1 MPNSG
6 GNTQGGPAAAV
17 ARTVVRSVSVLIA
30 DDDAAVREAL
40 ADLLSD
46 ESSLT
51 LVALAAT
58 ADEAIEIAARE
69 RPDVALLD
77 VRMPGG
83 GGPRAAREIAV
94 RSPSTRCLAL
104 SAREE
109 NASVY
114 EMLEAGAS
122 GYLVKGASD
131 REIVEA
137 IHRAARLQLS
147 MSAELAIAC
156 FRELLQDVSQRKT
169 LELSLQKSEEKFRSL
184 LESAPD
190 AKLVVDSRG
199 LIEEV
204 NAQAERLFGYPREE
218 LVGRAAD
225 MLLPQGLREAWVR
238 SSPVWAD
245 PGEGGRADQPM
256 EFVVR
261 RKDTTKLPVDV
272 SLSPLETE
280 HGRVA
285 VATIHDLTERKLA
298 KEVERKL
305 EERFRALLDSTPD
318 AIVIA
323 DVTGEIQLVNVRT
336 EQLFRFTGDQLVGQ
350 PMETLLPERFHRA
363 HVVDRAKFMERPER
377 RPMSL
382 GPDLA
387 GRRQDGSEFPIDI
400 SLSAIMT
407 DDGKLMVAGIR
418 DVTERKRSEQEL
430 EASVELVRKTERERQ
445 ELLVHLVRAQEAERV
460 RIAADIHDDSIQA
473 MAAAALRLQQLRKR
487 LSTETEVDAVD
498 KLEEAFQG
506 ALTRLRHLMFNLRP
520 LVLER
525 SGLAAALHAQLEQIQ
540 SESSLRFQ
548 LADQLTSEPPP
559 ETRVIL
565 YRIAM
570 EALVNVRK
578 HAGAGLVRVRLENA
592 DNGWQVRID
601 DDGAG
606 FVPAN
611 NGSAP
616 GHLGLT
622 AMRERAQIA
631 GGWWKLESRPGAGT
645 SVTFWLP
652 VVAEPTPVSRA
663 ALSA

>member
-1 MPNSG
+1 
-6 GNTQGGPAAAV
+6 
-17 ARTVVRSVSVLIA
+17 VVRRVSVLIA

-51 LVALAAT
+51 LVALATT
-58 ADEAIEIAARE
+58 ADEAIEIADHE

-83 GGPRAAREIAV
+83 GGPRAAREIALC
-94 RSPSTRCLAL
+94 SPSTRCLAL
-104 SAREE
+104 SVREE
-109 NASVY
+109 HASVY
-114 EMLEAGAS
+114 DMLAAGAS

-147 MSAELAIAC
+147 MPAELATSF
-156 FRELLQDVSQRKT
+156 FRELMQDVSEAKKVG
-169 LELSLQKSEEKFRSL
+169 LSLQKSEEKFRGL

-190 AKLVVDSRG
+190 AKLVVDRQG
-199 LIEEV
+199 VIEEV
-204 NAQAERLFGYPREE
+204 NSRAEQLFGYRREE

-225 MLLPQGLREAWVR
+225 MLLPHGLREAWVR
-238 SSPVWAD
+238 SNAVWAD
-245 PGEGGRADQPM
+245 VAERVRAEQTM

-261 RKDTTKLPVDV
+261 RKDTTRLPVDV
-272 SLSPLETE
+272 SLSPMETE
-280 HGRVA
+280 HGRLA
-285 VATIHDLTERKLA
+285 VATIHDISERKRA
-298 KEVERKL
+298 KEIERKL

-318 AIVIA
+318 AMVIA
-323 DVTGEIQLVNVRT
+323 DITGAIQLVNVQA
-336 EQLFRFTGDQLVGQ
+336 EQLFGFTRDELVGQ

-363 HVVDRAKFMERPER
+363 HVLDRAKFMERPER
-377 RPMSL
+377 RPMGL

-400 SLSAIMT
+400 TLSAITT
-407 DDGKLMVAGIR
+407 DAGNLMVAGIR
-418 DVTERKRSEQEL
+418 DVTERKRSEQQL

-487 LSTETEVDAVD
+487 LSTETEVEALD

-520 LVLER
+520 LALER
-525 SGLAAALHAQLEQIQ
+525 SGLAAALQAQLEQIQ
-540 SESSLRFQ
+540 SEASLRFE
-548 LADQLTSEPPP
+548 LADHLTAEPPP

-570 EALVNVRK
+570 EALVNIRK
-578 HAGAGLVRVRLENA
+578 HARADLVLVRLENS
-592 DNGWQVRID
+592 DGGWRVQID
-601 DDGAG
+601 DDGSG
-606 FVPAN
+606 FTPAD

-622 AMRERAQIA
+622 VMRERAQLA
-631 GGWWKLESRPGAGT
+631 GGWWKIESRPGAGT
-645 SVTFWLP
+645 SVAFWLP
-652 VVAEPTPVSRA
+652 VVAEPPPA
-663 ALSA
+663 SATASTTA